1 MKRLV
6 DLIPN
11 AVTKMADQNASMT
24 EYRERLMAR
33 RQAEDARRVEASQT
47 QAQAQAMVPGR
58 NGP

>member
-33 RQAEDARRVEASQT
+33 RQAEDARKLEASQT
-47 QAQAQAMVPGR
+47 PAMVPGR
-58 NGP
+58 TGP